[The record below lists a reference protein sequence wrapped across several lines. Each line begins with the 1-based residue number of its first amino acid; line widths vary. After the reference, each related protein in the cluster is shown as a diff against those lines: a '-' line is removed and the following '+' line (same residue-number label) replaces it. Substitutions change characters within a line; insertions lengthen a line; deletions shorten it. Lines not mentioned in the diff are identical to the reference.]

1 MTDIAPISGNR
12 TPEPENGQTG
22 RLDAATLA
30 RAHARLA
37 AITAY
42 FQESGP
48 VSDKTS
54 DDLWHELDSQN
65 VWALEDDPGDTEVML
80 RHLLQASTEALRID
94 GEDDERLHIHHLIE
108 CAFLEQE
115 ALRAITALWPA
126 TYSTILTQEH
136 LQMVETATRPYLSER
151 GLTALA
157 ELAAGAEPK
166 ERLPDYRAS
175 GFLQYDQAT
184 RQKGDP
190 PSEAGFVQALRYLE
204 ALTDEF
210 LNAPFRWE
218 ITPADLAARLAHH
231 NAAGRKEA
239 GQQGQ
244 PYANTT
250 MVQLYA
256 LSRRR
261 IAALEDTGWHLTHL
275 YRPLCALDRLIRKV
289 ATIENAMLNTVSAML
304 ASNTNLSINT

>member
-1 MTDIAPISGNR
+1 MTHIAPTSGNM
-12 TPEPENGQTG
+12 TPEPEHGQSG

-42 FQESGP
+42 FQETGP
-48 VSDKTS
+48 VSGKTS

-65 VWALEDDPGDTEVML
+65 VWALEDDPGDMEVTL
-80 RHLLQASTEALRID
+80 RHLLQASTEALRTD
-94 GEDDERLHIHHLIE
+94 GEDTDRLHIHHLIE

-115 ALRAITALWPA
+115 ALRAINALWPA
-126 TYSTILTQEH
+126 TYSHTLTTQH
-136 LQMVETATRPYLSER
+136 LQMVEAATRPYLSEQ
-151 GLTALA
+151 GLKALA
-157 ELAAGAEPK
+157 ALAAGAEPK

-184 RQKGDP
+184 RQRGDP

-204 ALTDEF
+204 AITDDF

-218 ITPADLAARLAHH
+218 VTPADLAARLAHH
-231 NAAGRKEA
+231 NVAGRQEA

-244 PYANTT
+244 PYTNTT

-275 YRPLCALDRLIRKV
+275 YRPLCALDRLIGKA
-289 ATIENAMLNTVSAML
+289 ATIENTMLNTVSAML
-304 ASNTNLSINT
+304 ASSLSAGK

>member
-1 MTDIAPISGNR
+1 MTDTAPIPGDR
-12 TPEPENGQTG
+12 MPEPEHGQSG

-30 RAHARLA
+30 RAHARLV

-42 FQESGP
+42 FQEIGP

-54 DDLWHELDSQN
+54 DDLCHELDAQN
-65 VWALEDDPGDTEVML
+65 VWALEDDPSEAEVTL
-80 RHLLQASTEALRID
+80 RPLLQASTEALRTD
-94 GEDDERLHIHHLIE
+94 GEEAERLHIHHLIE

-126 TYSTILTQEH
+126 TYSTELTQEH
-136 LQMVETATRPYLSER
+136 LQMVEAATRPYLSEQ
-151 GLTALA
+151 GLAALA
-157 ELAAGAEPK
+157 ALAAEAEPK

-175 GFLQYDQAT
+175 GFLHYDQT
-184 RQKGDP
+184 DRQKGDP
-190 PSEAGFVQALRYLE
+190 PSKSGFMQALRYLE
-204 ALTDEF
+204 AITDDF

-218 ITPADLAARLAHH
+218 VTPADLAARLSHH
-231 NAAGRKEA
+231 NAAGREEA

-244 PYANTT
+244 PYTNTT

-275 YRPLCALDRLIRKV
+275 YRPLCALDRLIRKA

-304 ASNTNLSINT
+304 TPSRSINT

>member
-1 MTDIAPISGNR
+1 MTDTASIPGDM
-12 TPEPENGQTG
+12 TPEPEHGQTG
-22 RLDAATLA
+22 RLAAATLA

-37 AITAY
+37 AIRAY
-42 FQESGP
+42 FKKTGP
-48 VSDKTS
+48 VSAKTS
-54 DDLWHELDSQN
+54 DNLRHELDAQN
-65 VWALEDDPGDTEVML
+65 VWALEDDPNDAEVTL
-80 RHLLQASTEALRID
+80 LHLLQASTEALRAK
-94 GEDDERLHIHHLIE
+94 GKETHRLHIHHLIE

-126 TYSTILTQEH
+126 TYSHALTTEH
-136 LQMVETATRPYLSER
+136 LQMVEAATRPYLSEQ
-151 GLTALA
+151 GLKALD
-157 ELAAGAEPK
+157 ELAAEAEQK

-175 GFLQYDQAT
+175 SFLHYDQT
-184 RQKGDP
+184 DRQKGDP
-190 PSEAGFVQALRYLE
+190 PSEAGFVQAQRYLE
-204 ALTDEF
+204 AITDDF

-244 PYANTT
+244 PYTNTT

-275 YRPLCALDRLIRKV
+275 YRPLCALDRLIRKA
-289 ATIENAMLNTVSAML
+289 ATIENAMLNTVSTLL
-304 ASNTNLSINT
+304 ASSLSAGK